1 MRSLA
6 FLIPLMCSWF
16 NRISKWMF
24 QLWWFPSIE
33 PMRRCQLAGVYCFPY
48 KKKGTRNVEI
58 NRTEDAYISSK
69 KIHTSRAN
77 KSMRDAKKPVL
88 QNGHKQNH
96 FDGSGFQVLKGFF
109 NAKLCFACQLAALM
123 LLHVQLV
130 YRTLCIVLVC
140 IAFAHSISTTRSCF
154 SRLFWIFFQMTRT
167 HMLGIHGWHACIKDS
182 MCWIRWMC
190 T

>member
-24 QLWWFPSIE
+24 QMWWFPSIE

-48 KKKGTRNVEI
+48 
-58 NRTEDAYISSK
+58 SK
-69 KIHTSRAN
+69 KRNEKRRN
-77 KSMRDAKKPVL
+77 KSHGRRIHKLKKYIHQERTRVWETQKKPVL

-154 SRLFWIFFQMTRT
+154 SLVSFGFSFK
-167 HMLGIHGWHACIKDS
+167 WHVHTCLAF
-182 MCWIRWMC
+182 MFGMHA
-190 T
+190 

>member
-24 QLWWFPSIE
+24 QMWWFPSIE

-48 KKKGTRNVEI
+48 RKKKGTRNVEI

-69 KIHTSRAN
+69 NTYI
-77 KSMRDAKKPVL
+77 KSEQEYERRKKPVL

-109 NAKLCFACQLAALM
+109 NAKLYFACQLAALM

-154 SRLFWIFFQMTRT
+154 SLVSFGFSFK
-167 HMLGIHGWHACIKDS
+167 WHVHTCLAF
-182 MCWIRWMC
+182 MFGMHA
-190 T
+190 